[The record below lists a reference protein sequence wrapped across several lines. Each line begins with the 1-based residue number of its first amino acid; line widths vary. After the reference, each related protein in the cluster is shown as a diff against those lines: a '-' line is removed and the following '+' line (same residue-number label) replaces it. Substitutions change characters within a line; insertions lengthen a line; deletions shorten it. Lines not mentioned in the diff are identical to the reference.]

1 MDEIKLDLPKGNV
14 YLIHDYVQDTQKTF
28 NYLKSH
34 LNWIP
39 YNDGTGRLYY
49 NMGMDYIF
57 SDHNSRHGRLLEAK
71 AFDPVILNMM
81 NTLNHRFSVGMNS
94 CHAHFYEDGDAN
106 MPFRNDVAYQIDFD
120 QPVFILSLGAARLW
134 SFKDIETH
142 EESDFL
148 VKDGDLC
155 ILSTDTNQH
164 YLHGVKKTSEAVGP
178 RIGLSFRCFTSS
190 AAIDWYAHQ

>member
-57 SDHNSRHGRLLEAK
+57 SDQML
-71 AFDPVILNMM
+71 
-81 NTLNHRFSVGMNS
+81 
-94 CHAHFYEDGDAN
+94 
-106 MPFRNDVAYQIDFD
+106 
-120 QPVFILSLGAARLW
+120 
-134 SFKDIETH
+134 
-142 EESDFL
+142 
-148 VKDGDLC
+148 
-155 ILSTDTNQH
+155 
-164 YLHGVKKTSEAVGP
+164 
-178 RIGLSFRCFTSS
+178 
-190 AAIDWYAHQ
+190 